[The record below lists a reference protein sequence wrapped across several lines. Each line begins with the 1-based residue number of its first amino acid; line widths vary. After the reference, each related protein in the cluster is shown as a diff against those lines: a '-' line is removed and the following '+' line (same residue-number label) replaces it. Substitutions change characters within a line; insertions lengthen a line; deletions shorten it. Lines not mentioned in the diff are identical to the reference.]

1 MHRTIQTPFWW
12 FLLLFLPLGSV
23 QAAPWI
29 DPGEEQLRHHV
40 QVLADAGVIR
50 APITTWPVSWGAIAT
65 DLEQAGHSGLAE
77 SERWSLAYVKFYLQR
92 ARNRFNLYARAG
104 AAGDPVVI
112 RDFASDQREQ
122 YEMQG
127 QLDWTGDRLAARLA
141 LTWAPDA
148 TDGKDY
154 RLDGSYVSG
163 LLGNWAVTAGAID
176 RWWGPSWQSSLILSN
191 NARPVPGVS
200 LHRQGAQAF
209 ETPWLSWIGP
219 WTLTMFAGQLESDRA
234 IPNAKLL
241 GARLAIKPLSSLELG
256 FSRTA
261 QWGGDGRPQ
270 SLSSLMDLALGN
282 DNSGDDGIDSSNEPG
297 NQIGAIDWRW
307 AFSIDGV
314 QPAFY
319 GQYAGEDE
327 SGGLPSRVLQLI
339 GIELSLARY
348 SVFHRIAIE
357 YTDTMAGAN
366 SGESFENY
374 AYEHGI
380 YLSGYRHYSRT
391 IGSTFDNDTRAVSL
405 LADHYFATGTQ
416 LSWRLAKL
424 DINRDGL
431 NRGGAF
437 GGSPLQVEDTAILAE
452 IRYSQVI
459 KNFKV
464 STSVYNVDQKM
475 QWKDEAIDG
484 TGFGVAIEY
493 QTR

>member
-12 FLLLFLPLGSV
+12 LLLLFLPLGTV
-23 QAAPWI
+23 QAAPWV

-50 APITTWPVSWGAIAT
+50 APITTWPLSWGAIAT
-65 DLEQAGHSGLAE
+65 DLELAGE
-77 SERWSLAYVKFYLQR
+77 SRLNASEQWSLAYVKFYLQR

-104 AAGDPVVI
+104 AAADPVVI

-127 QLDWTGDRLAARLA
+127 QLDWTGDHLAARLA

-154 RLDGSYVSG
+154 RFDGSYVSG

-234 IPNAKLL
+234 VPNAKLL

-270 SLSSLMDLALGN
+270 DWDSFWNATIGN
-282 DNSGDDGIDSSNEPG
+282 DNGDTEEVSGANDPA
-297 NQIGAIDWRW
+297 NQLGAVDLRW
-307 AFSIDGV
+307 NFSLLKT
-314 QPAFY
+314 QSAFY
-319 GQYAGEDE
+319 LQYVGEDE
-327 SGGLPSRVLQLI
+327 SGGFPSR
-339 GIELSLARY
+339 GMDLAGLETAFSTR
-348 SVFHRIAIE
+348 SVFHRFALE
-357 YTDTMAGAN
+357 YADSMAGAH
-366 SGESFENY
+366 SGKRPNV
-374 AYEHGI
+374 AYEHST
-380 YLSGYRHYSRT
+380 YLSGYRYYGRNMAPSL
-391 IGSTFDNDTRAVSL
+391 DNDTRTVSL
-405 LADHYFATGTQ
+405 QADHYFTAGSQ

-437 GGSPLQVEDTAILAE
+437 GGSPFQVEDTTILAE

-464 STSVYNVDQKM
+464 STSVYNVDQKI
-475 QWKDEAIDG
+475 QWEDETIDG